1 MIKQIFENVSE
12 TNFLIF
18 TILAG
23 YTTSVLLSMFK
34 TVYKKLN
41 FYETEKKRGH
51 LIRRP
56 FPRSLF
62 QSIKWG
68 KWYRSSEGSNPHLTQ
83 INVKIV
89 QKSENSTERCL
100 YDGILIGKIQEGK
113 ITDIPIVVKRKE
125 DLLYNSNGSENQQAD
140 LLIEEMLKT
149 GKLLS
154 VVNTEA
160 KRTIKRK
167 KRRMKI
173 CGTIYEASN
182 VSIQKEPDNEIVT
195 VTLKKEFDNKTVKG
209 KITKTSYS

>member
-1 MIKQIFENVSE
+1 MIKQILENVSE

-18 TILAG
+18 TLLTG

-41 FYETEKKRGH
+41 FYETEKKRIH
-51 LIRRP
+51 IKWHP
-56 FPRSLF
+56 F
-62 QSIKWG
+62 QSIKLS
-68 KWYRSSEGSNPHLTQ
+68 KHYHSSEISNPRLTQ

-89 QKSENSTERCL
+89 QKSDNATEQCL
-100 YDGILIGKIQEGK
+100 YDGILIGKVQEGK
-113 ITDIPIVVKRKE
+113 ITEIPIVVKRKE

-160 KRTIKRK
+160 KHAIKRK

-182 VSIQKEPDNEIVT
+182 VSIQKEPDNETVI
-195 VTLKKEFDNKTVKG
+195 VTLKKEFDNRTVKG
-209 KITKTSYS
+209 KITKTGYS

>member
-1 MIKQIFENVSE
+1 MIKQILENVSE

-18 TILAG
+18 MLFAG

-51 LIRRP
+51 LTRRP
-56 FPRSLF
+56 FPWPLF

-68 KWYRSSEGSNPHLTQ
+68 KCYRSSEESNPHLTQ

-89 QKSENSTERCL
+89 QKCENSTEQCL

-113 ITDIPIVVKRKE
+113 ITEIPIVVKRKE

-167 KRRMKI
+167 KRWMKI

-182 VSIQKEPDNEIVT
+182 VSIQKELDNETVT
-195 VTLKKEFDNKTVKG
+195 VTLKKG
-209 KITKTSYS
+209 I